1 MELSQLA
8 TKPKLVELKIDDEQ
22 IVEKYGDELK
32 FWIYDRQPLD
42 VFSKLASA
50 KQEEIHKYLDVIKD
64 LILDKDGKPVM
75 SDENVL
81 PLDVLGKAVE
91 LISNHLGK

>member
-1 MELSQLA
+1 MELSELA
-8 TKPKLVELKIDDEQ
+8 TKPKLIELKIADAE

-50 KQEEIHKYLDVIKD
+50 KQEEIHKYLDIVRD
-64 LILDKDGKPVM
+64 LILDKEGNPVM
-75 SDENVL
+75 TDENVL

-91 LISNHLGK
+91 LISEHLGK